1 MNTTPPNKWKFK
13 RMLVAIVVFTLSVAY
28 VTSYWHFTRQWLD
41 ADSILGTESVLYTS
55 NDGDLTLNDWM
66 RHSVLSILYAPLNWL
81 DHQVLGT
88 PHPPRCVLFDL
99 S

>member
-1 MNTTPPNKWKFK
+1 MNTTPPHKSKFK
-13 RMLVAIVVFTLSVAY
+13 RVLVAIVVFTLMVAY
-28 VTSYWHFTRQWLD
+28 VTSYGHFSRQWLD

-55 NDGDLTLNDWM
+55 NDGDLTPNDWM
-66 RHSVLSILYAPLNWL
+66 QHSVLSILYAPLNWL

-88 PHPPRCVLFDL
+88 PRPPICVLFDL